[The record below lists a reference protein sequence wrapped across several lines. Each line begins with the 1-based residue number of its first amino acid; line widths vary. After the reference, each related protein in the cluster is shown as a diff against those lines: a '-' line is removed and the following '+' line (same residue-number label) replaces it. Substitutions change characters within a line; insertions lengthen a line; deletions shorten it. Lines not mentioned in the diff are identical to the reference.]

1 MDLRKKKTL
10 RAIQQAFYDLRKQ
23 KKLEAITVTEL
34 CQNAEIS
41 KAAFYLHYR
50 DIYDLSEKLQA
61 EVIESVFSK
70 IDDPMQILTDPL
82 LFTKAF
88 IKAVETESG
97 RVNILFSDAQA
108 GALPTSIA
116 SHLKEHI
123 YARAPHL
130 RNDPRIP
137 VYLVYTIMG
146 SYYACMDSSAS
157 LDYRQVLNI
166 LEMIQPSPPRIN
178 E

>member
-34 CQNAEIS
+34 CRNAEIS

-50 DIYDLSEKLQA
+50 DIYDLSEKLQTD
-61 EVIESVFSK
+61 VIESVFEK
-70 IDDPMQILTDPL
+70 IDDPMQVLTDPL

-88 IKAVETESG
+88 LKAVETERD
-97 RVNILFSDAQA
+97 RVKILFSDTQA
-108 GALPTSIA
+108 GALPTSIL
-116 SHLKEHI
+116 SHLKAHI
-123 YARAPHL
+123 YARAPQR

-137 VYLVYTIMG
+137 VYLAYTIMG
-146 SYYACMDSSAS
+146 SYYACMVTSSS
-157 LDYRQVLNI
+157 LDYRQVLKI
-166 LEMIQPSPPRIN
+166 METIQPSPPN
-178 E
+178 LN